1 MAAGFRHLAQEA
13 ERLTTLLFRQPCNA
27 RCRLPCN
34 LAAPMKRV
42 RELDEIRSTAT
53 RTCYVVPITIS
64 PLASRLGLIFFN
76 KELRG

>member
-1 MAAGFRHLAQEA
+1 
-13 ERLTTLLFRQPCNA
+13 
-27 RCRLPCN
+27 
-34 LAAPMKRV
+34 MKRV